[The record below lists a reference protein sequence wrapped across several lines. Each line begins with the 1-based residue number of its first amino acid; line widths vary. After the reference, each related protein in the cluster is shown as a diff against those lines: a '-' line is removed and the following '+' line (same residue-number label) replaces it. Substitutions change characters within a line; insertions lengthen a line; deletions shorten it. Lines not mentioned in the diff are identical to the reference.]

1 MCEHLRATSKK
12 HTRRRKEHLF
22 WVVGEGNEV
31 IAFVGCEEIFHN
43 EHRRIQEAQP
53 QAGVLEVHL

>member
-1 MCEHLRATSKK
+1 LRATSKK

-31 IAFVGCEEIFHN
+31 IAFVGC
-43 EHRRIQEAQP
+43 
-53 QAGVLEVHL
+53 